1 MYLLEKT
8 LRLAYQTRCPK
19 AYKDLVENYPSFF
32 AETAQEAHN
41 LINDLTLDMMGPD
54 VPGETVLE
62 KAGRIK
68 ATRLQ
73 AKEIVLHDL
82 IPEPEEPDLDVDGMP
97 MERFEWDWD
106 ASVEENL
113 EAQEEMQLRI
123 FERLGAYQSRLLD
136 EEEESDE
143 ED

>member
-1 MYLLEKT
+1 MCILVET
-8 LRLAYQTRCPK
+8 LRLAYEQRCPK
-19 AYKDLVENYPSFF
+19 AYKELMSENPDFF
-32 AETAQEAHN
+32 AETVQDANKQ
-41 LINDLTLDMMGPD
+41 IDYLTLQMMGPD
-54 VPGETVLE
+54 IPGETEAE
-62 KAGRIK
+62 KTGRMN

-73 AKEIVLHDL
+73 AKEIILHDL